1 MLSAIFSSL
10 GGAFFDKLFGNV
22 RGILKDYRDQKISE
36 AEMFTKLREAILLTV
51 REVERDHA
59 ELTAKTFESFQTT
72 LRGSDRMQR
81 AWAILVYT
89 ELFVLFWHQWCIPF
103 IVMVIRANGYP
114 NWSYPSSGSTVEWSY
129 ALLAFL
135 FGAGAMLLR
144 AGPGASG
151 GILAN
156 LKSMI
161 GK

>member
-1 MLSAIFSSL
+1 MLSSILSSL
-10 GGAFFDKLFGNV
+10 GGFFFDKLFANV

-36 AEMFTKLREAILLTV
+36 AEMFTRLREGMLLTA

-72 LRGSDRMQR
+72 LRGSDKMQR
-81 AWAILVYT
+81 AWAVLVYT
-89 ELFVLFWHQWCIPF
+89 ELFVLFWHQWCIPL
-103 IVMVIRANGYP
+103 IVIIVRQWEP
-114 NWSYPSSGSTVEWSY
+114 RWSYPSSGSTVEWSY

-151 GILAN
+151 GILGN
-156 LKSMI
+156 IKSMI